1 MGDND
6 TDTIRLINEGDA
18 PYVLGY
24 SNKGSRIQSQWEG
37 SDRRIYYLINNL
49 TGNTTEVV
57 KELNGNAVAS
67 PLGRYVVYFDRDKGN
82 WYSYN
87 VVTKVTTQLNKNLS
101 VSFTDEEFD
110 MPDKPYAYGIA
121 SWTDNDESV
130 IIKDRYDLW
139 EFFLKW

>member
-1 MGDND
+1 MKGCS
-6 TDTIRLINEGDA
+6 ICFG
-18 PYVLGY
+18 VL
-24 SNKGSRIQSQWEG
+24 NKGSRIQSQWEG
-37 SDRRIYYLINNL
+37 SDRRTYYLINNL

-87 VVTKVTTQLNKNLS
+87 VATKVTTQLNKDLS

-130 IIKDRYDLW
+130 IIRIVMT
-139 EFFLKW
+139 FGNFS